1 MKTADVVTLF
11 ASRVQ
16 YSVMLAGVTF
26 PSSEVGGKKIVWM
39 QGAGIGEMAS
49 YCLLKKTISQLA
61 ADAALV
67 PTLIL

>member
-1 MKTADVVTLF
+1 
-11 ASRVQ
+11 
-16 YSVMLAGVTF
+16 MLAGVTF

-39 QGAGIGEMAS
+39 QGARSGEMAS